1 MKKSTGK
8 STGKSLGKSVGKV
21 AHFYDHISVA
31 ALVLK
36 APLGVGDTITIK
48 GHGKEFTQTVTSM
61 QIEHKAVTKGK
72 KGEDVAIKVDQPVK
86 EKDEV
91 FVI

>member
-1 MKKSTGK
+1 MKKGP
-8 STGKSLGKSVGKV
+8 GKSVGKV
-21 AHFYDHISVA
+21 AHYYDHISVA

-36 APLGVGDTITIK
+36 APLAIGDTITIK
-48 GHGKEFTQTVTSM
+48 GHDKEFTQTVSSM
-61 QIEHKAVTKGK
+61 QINHQPVQKGK

-91 FVI
+91 FVV

>member
-1 MKKSTGK
+1 MKKSIARK
-8 STGKSLGKSVGKV
+8 PEKKPGKSVGKV

-36 APLGVGDTITIK
+36 APLAVGDTIAVR
-48 GHGKEFTQTVTSM
+48 GHDKEFTQTVTSM

-72 KGEDVAIKVDQPVK
+72 KGEDVAIMVEQPVK
-86 EKDEV
+86 ENDEV
-91 FVI
+91 FVV